1 MVDRL
6 SGGDAQAFID
16 VMDEVRHHAHYF
28 REWLVYSSFFYF
40 VQALNGLNLASHIQK
55 KCMKMLYKACARHA
69 LFPTTL
75 RIELC
80 DNPDGVVL
88 YRGGYGDVSKREYQG
103 REVAVKRLRIYATS
117 DLQKIIRVG
126 R

>member
-6 SGGDAQAFID
+6 SGSDAQAFID
-16 VMDEVRHHAHYF
+16 VMDEVRHHVLYF
-28 REWLVYSSFFYF
+28 LDSLPCLLHSLL
-40 VQALNGLNLASHIQK
+40 QALDGPNLASHIRN
-55 KCMKMLYKACARHA
+55 KCVEMLYKTCAHHA
-69 LFPTTL
+69 VFPGSL

-80 DNPDGVVL
+80 DNPDSVVL
-88 YRGGYGDVSKREYQG
+88 YHGGYGDVSKHEYQG
-103 REVAVKRLRIYATS
+103 RGVAVKRLRIDDTS